1 MSIKIFLEQLMPER
15 ALGPSPTFMIFDII
29 KALETIMESGS
40 IGRGLLSEKL
50 GLGEGTTRT
59 LLSRL
64 TKAHL
69 ITITRSGCTLI
80 EKGKKVWKQI
90 ETSIPCK
97 LKMEGNELTFAA
109 YNIAILIR
117 NQAEKVNKGLEQ
129 RDAAVRAGASGAT
142 TLIYKD
148 HKLILPTVS
157 ADISEDY
164 PKAFRQIIQLMKP
177 VDNDVVIVSC
187 GETLKDAEYGALAAA
202 WTLL

>member
-1 MSIKIFLEQLMPER
+1 
-15 ALGPSPTFMIFDII
+15 
-29 KALETIMESGS
+29 
-40 IGRGLLSEKL
+40 
-50 GLGEGTTRT
+50 
-59 LLSRL
+59 
-64 TKAHL
+64 
-69 ITITRSGCTLI
+69 
-80 EKGKKVWKQI
+80 
-90 ETSIPCK
+90 
-97 LKMEGNELTFAA
+97 MEGNELTFAA